1 MGRKSKL
8 KMSEFLLELFSEEIP
23 SNLQKKL
30 RDDLLENF
38 QKSFNEKSIEFKNSF
53 SKSTPNRAVIVFE
66 GLKKET
72 IIKSEEIKGPNIK
85 APEKATE
92 GFLRS
97 NNITKKDLIIKK
109 TDKGDFYF
117 FKKKQQKIKTQ
128 NILKDLILENL
139 NRIQWKK
146 SMRWGYGELN
156 WGRPLKSILAIYDKK
171 KIDFKFHHIPS
182 NNFTFL
188 DAQFE
193 EKTKIVKDYKDYQ
206 SSLKKIEK
214 IVDNYERKKIIEK
227 QFDKIE
233 NKKNFLIDRNPK
245 VLDEVVNLTDQPN
258 CIICKFDERF
268 LKIPKEILI
277 ITMQHHQKYFPT
289 YNTKGDLTNE
299 FIVVS
304 NKLDKKGLIKLGN
317 ERVVEAR
324 LTDAE
329 FFWNKDKSLN
339 LVKQVSK
346 LKAMNY
352 FEGLGTYYDKAQRM
366 RKLGSMISDELL
378 ISKEKVEL
386 SASISKV
393 DLISEIVGEFPEL
406 QGLMGGYFAEAQGF
420 EKDISIAISEQ
431 YLPIGLDSK
440 ISKKP
445 YSMALSI
452 SDKLDSLV
460 GFFGIDKKPTSSK
473 DPFAL
478 RRVALGLVR
487 TIIENKKDFKI
498 KDLIRYSAS
507 LYETQN
513 LKLTNQNLFNDLED
527 FLIDRFKYYMREKN
541 IRHDII
547 EASIVDINLNTPT
560 IEFDKA
566 KTLNKLI
573 TNQSGKDVIAIYKRA
588 SNIIEGENRKKF
600 KLDNTTDPGI
610 FKSDF
615 ERNLL
620 NKINDIRKYFS
631 SIDNSENYE
640 ETLSILASAKE
651 PLDAFF
657 DNVQVNDKDENI
669 KKNRLELLQ
678 MFCKT
683 FENFTNFSKLET
695 TK

>member
-8 KMSEFLLELFSEEIP
+8 KMSEFFLELFSEEIP

-53 SKSTPNRAVIVFE
+53 CKSTPNRAVIVFE

-214 IVDNYERKKIIEK
+214 IVDNDERKKIIEK

-245 VLDEVVNLTDQPN
+245 VLDEVINLTDQPN

-445 YSMALSI
+445 YSIALSI

-547 EASIVDINLNTPT
+547 EASIVNINLNTPT

-588 SNIIEGENRKKF
+588 SNIIESENRKKF